1 MTLTGRIVGRRA
13 PGCQSAIY
21 IAPTISILLY
31 MARNKFY
38 FTYLLTL
45 SAGCNEQLV

>member
-1 MTLTGRIVGRRA
+1 
-13 PGCQSAIY
+13 
-21 IAPTISILLY
+21 

-45 SAGCNEQLV
+45 DAALKLSLFHPYWPIQRISALRDDALYKFTIDTDTVC